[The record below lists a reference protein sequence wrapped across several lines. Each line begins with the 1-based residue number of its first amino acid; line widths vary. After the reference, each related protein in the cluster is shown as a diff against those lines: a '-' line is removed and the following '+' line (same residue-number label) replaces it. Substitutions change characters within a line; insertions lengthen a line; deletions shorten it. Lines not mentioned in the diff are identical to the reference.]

1 MVDEESQEVASEQ
14 ARGAPVN
21 RDSRP
26 DPGVIDGEIASSG
39 VPEHPAAAE
48 PDASL
53 SDRQPAPA
61 VRGSGAFRAF
71 LAGALGGAL
80 IAALAALAGY
90 LFFWPST
97 NLAEADASRLAA
109 LEAQARTQATEAQ
122 RQASALAG
130 LDKRFGALEAA
141 DPAGALAALD
151 KRVSAL
157 DAANA
162 ANAPKIAAA
171 LEAAQGSASELKEL
185 KELKAEA
192 DAARSAFP
200 ELSARVAKLEANE
213 SAPQAAAV
221 GHEISDLASRVGKV
235 EAALAA
241 PKTESRVAPEEAA
254 FDNSAAVAIV
264 AAALRDKLAQG
275 APFGTE
281 LSALQNL
288 GIEPEKL
295 APLKALANGG
305 PTNGALAAAFATVAP
320 KALAAASSGEKGDA
334 WNRFLGHIRGMVQV
348 RDLNEASGDDPV
360 ALVSQIE
367 AGSRRGDLG
376 AALAAFARLPEPA
389 RRAASAWAAEAGAK
403 QQAEQALQSIRT
415 SVIEKLAAGGKS

>member
-1 MVDEESQEVASEQ
+1 MVDEESQDVASGQ
-14 ARGAPVN
+14 TRGAPVN
-21 RDSRP
+21 RDTRP
-26 DPGVIDGEIASSG
+26 DPGVIDGEIAS
-39 VPEHPAAAE
+39 ADAAE
-48 PDASL
+48 QAGAAPPGASP
-53 SDRQPAPA
+53 SDRQAQPAG
-61 VRGSGAFRAF
+61 RGPGAFRGF

-90 LFFWPST
+90 LFFWPSAD
-97 NLAEADASRLAA
+97 LAEADASRLAA
-109 LEAQARTQATEAQ
+109 LETQARTQATEAQ

-130 LDKRFGALEAA
+130 LDKRLGALEATN
-141 DPAGALAALD
+141 PAGALAALD
-151 KRVSAL
+151 KHLSAL

-171 LEAAQGSASELKEL
+171 LEAAQGSASGL

-192 DAARSAFP
+192 DAARSALP
-200 ELSARVAKLEANE
+200 ELSARVAKLEASE

-221 GHEISDLASRVGKV
+221 GPEISDLDNRVGKV

-241 PKTESRVAPEEAA
+241 PKTESRVAPEKPA

-305 PTNGALAAAFATVAP
+305 PTNEGLADAFATIAP

-367 AGSRRGDLG
+367 AESRGGDLG
-376 AALAAFARLPEPA
+376 AALAAFAKLPEPA
-389 RRAASAWAAEAGAK
+389 RRAASEWAAEAGAK
-403 QQAEQALQSIRT
+403 QQADQALQSIRT
-415 SVIEKLAAGGKS
+415 SAIEKLAAGGKS

>member
-1 MVDEESQEVASEQ
+1 MLLDRREAPRSIATRRRVPGSSTAKSHPPTRAEQ
-14 ARGAPVN
+14 AGAAP
-21 RDSRP
+21 
-26 DPGVIDGEIASSG
+26 PGAS
-39 VPEHPAAAE
+39 P
-48 PDASL
+48 
-53 SDRQPAPA
+53 SDRQAQPAG
-61 VRGSGAFRAF
+61 RGPGAFRGF

-90 LFFWPST
+90 LFFWPSAD
-97 NLAEADASRLAA
+97 LAEADASRLAA
-109 LEAQARTQATEAQ
+109 LETQARTQATEAQ

-130 LDKRFGALEAA
+130 LDKRLGALEAA
-141 DPAGALAALD
+141 NPAGALAALD
-151 KRVSAL
+151 KHLSAL

-162 ANAPKIAAA
+162 ANAAKIAAA
-171 LEAAQGSASELKEL
+171 LEAAQGSASGL

-192 DAARSAFP
+192 DAARSALP
-200 ELSARVAKLEANE
+200 ELSARVAKLEASE
-213 SAPQAAAV
+213 SAPQAAA
-221 GHEISDLASRVGKV
+221 GPEISDLANRVGKV

-241 PKTESRVAPEEAA
+241 PKTESRVAPEKPA

-305 PTNGALAAAFATVAP
+305 PTNEELAAAFATIAP
-320 KALAAASSGEKGDA
+320 KALAAASSGEKTDA

-367 AGSRRGDLG
+367 AESRGGDLG
-376 AALAAFARLPEPA
+376 AALAAFAKLPEPA
-389 RRAASAWAAEAGAK
+389 RRAASEWAAEAGAK
-403 QQAEQALQSIRT
+403 QQADQALQSIRT
-415 SVIEKLAAGGKS
+415 SAIEKLAAGGKS